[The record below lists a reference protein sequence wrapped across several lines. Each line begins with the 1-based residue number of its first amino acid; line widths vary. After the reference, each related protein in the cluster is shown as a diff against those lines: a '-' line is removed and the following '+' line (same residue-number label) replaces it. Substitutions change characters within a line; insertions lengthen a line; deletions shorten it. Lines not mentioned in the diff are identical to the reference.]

1 VRERLVGSHGRAE
14 AERDVPV
21 LVPEREVRVLG
32 VQVVVHGAGEVRVH
46 VAERERDVDAARVV
60 LRRLR
65 LAVLAL
71 AGERLV
77 ALLRERE
84 RDVSNL
90 VDVRLDL
97 EAGDAAVA
105 EGLGGEREVAG
116 LAEDVRGLG
125 DLEEEEEEEEE
136 VRFDRSTRGRAVG
149 GKKLGRVRFGSF
161 EP

>member
-1 VRERLVGSHGRAE
+1 M
-14 AERDVPV
+14 
-21 LVPEREVRVLG
+21 
-32 VQVVVHGAGEVRVH
+32 
-46 VAERERDVDAARVV
+46 
-60 LRRLR
+60 
-65 LAVLAL
+65 
-71 AGERLV
+71 

-136 VRFDRSTRGRAVG
+136 EVRFDRSTRGGAVG